1 MEHELDY
8 EAIGT
13 RIRRHR
19 KDRNLTQEVLA
30 EQCGISTAFIGHI
43 ERGTRKLSVET
54 LFRIAQKLN
63 VSADYLL
70 FESQTS
76 NNDLLSQIASILN
89 GKDNEKSHA
98 LLSAVKILSERLE
111 EIE

>member
-13 RIRRHR
+13 RVRKHR
-19 KDRNLTQEVLA
+19 KEKNLTQEVLA
-30 EQCGISTAFIGHI
+30 EQCGISAAFLGHI
-43 ERGTRKLSVET
+43 ERGTRSLSVET
-54 LFRIAQKLN
+54 LFRIAQKLS
-63 VSADYLL
+63 VSTDYLL

-76 NNDLLSQIASILN
+76 NNDLLSQIASILSD
-89 GKDNEKSHA
+89 KDIEKSHT

>member
-1 MEHELDY
+1 MEHKLDY
-8 EAIGT
+8 EAIGS
-13 RIRRHR
+13 RIRKCR

-54 LFRIAQKLN
+54 LFRIAQELN
-63 VSADYLL
+63 VSTDYLL
-70 FESQTS
+70 FESKVS
-76 NNDLLSQIASILN
+76 NNDLLSQIACILDK
-89 GKDNEKSHA
+89 KDPTKAHS
-98 LLSAVKILSERLE
+98 LLSATKILSERLE